1 MAVKTKKQSAKN
13 SANMQNKY
21 KCSKCGRFGALVII
35 FTAMLSLSLII
46 SISNSVKLFG
56 ETSKDVLKLE
66 ARVERLEFCV
76 AKNISPC
83 SYEKLREWN
92 DAHDSSEKFRPQ
104 VDDGF
109 IR

>member
-1 MAVKTKKQSAKN
+1 MAVKAKKQSAKN
-13 SANMQNKY
+13 LANTQNK
-21 KCSKCGRFGALVII
+21 CGKCGRFGALMIM
-35 FTAMLSLSLII
+35 FTAALSLSLII

-66 ARVERLEFCV
+66 ARVEKLEFCV

-92 DAHDSSEKFRPQ
+92 GAHDSSEKFRPRI
-104 VDDGF
+104 DDGF
-109 IR
+109 YR

>member
-13 SANMQNKY
+13 SANTQNK
-21 KCSKCGRFGALVII
+21 CGKCGRFGALVII

-46 SISNSVKLFG
+46 SISNSLKLFG

-92 DAHDSSEKFRPQ
+92 GAHDSSEKFRPRI
-104 VDDGF
+104 DDGF
-109 IR
+109 YR

>member
-1 MAVKTKKQSAKN
+1 MAAKAKKQSAKN
-13 SANMQNKY
+13 LANMQNK
-21 KCSKCGRFGALVII
+21 CGKCGRFGALVII
-35 FTAMLSLSLII
+35 FTAMLSLSLVI
-46 SISNSVKLFG
+46 SISNSLKLFG

-104 VDDGF
+104 IDDGF
-109 IR
+109 YR

>member
-13 SANMQNKY
+13 LANTQNK
-21 KCSKCGRFGALVII
+21 CGKCGRFGALVII

-46 SISNSVKLFG
+46 SISNSLKLFG

-92 DAHDSSEKFRPQ
+92 GAHDSSEKFRPRI
-104 VDDGF
+104 DDGF
-109 IR
+109 YR

>member
-1 MAVKTKKQSAKN
+1 MAVKTKKQSAKD
-13 SANMQNKY
+13 SANTQNK
-21 KCSKCGRFGALVII
+21 CGKCGRFGALVII

-46 SISNSVKLFG
+46 SISNSLKLFG

-66 ARVERLEFCV
+66 ARVEKLEFCV

-104 VDDGF
+104 IDDGF
-109 IR
+109 YR

>member
-13 SANMQNKY
+13 SANMQNK
-21 KCSKCGRFGALVII
+21 CGKCGRFGALVIM
-35 FTAMLSLSLII
+35 FTAALSLSLII

-92 DAHDSSEKFRPQ
+92 GVHDSSEKFRPRI
-104 VDDGF
+104 DDGF

>member
-1 MAVKTKKQSAKN
+1 MAIKAKKQSAKN
-13 SANMQNKY
+13 SANTQNK
-21 KCSKCGRFGALVII
+21 CGKCGRFGALIII

-46 SISNSVKLFG
+46 SISNSLKLFG

-66 ARVERLEFCV
+66 ARVEKLEFCV

-92 DAHDSSEKFRPQ
+92 DAHDSSEKFRPRI
-104 VDDGF
+104 DDGF
-109 IR
+109 YR

>member
-13 SANMQNKY
+13 SANTQNK
-21 KCSKCGRFGALVII
+21 CGKCGRFGALMIM
-35 FTAMLSLSLII
+35 FTATLSLSLII

-92 DAHDSSEKFRPQ
+92 GAHDSSEKFRPQ
-104 VDDGF
+104 VDYGF
-109 IR
+109 YR

>member
-13 SANMQNKY
+13 LANTQNK
-21 KCSKCGRFGALVII
+21 CGKCGWFGALVIM
-35 FTAMLSLSLII
+35 FTAVLSLSLII

-56 ETSKDVLKLE
+56 ETSRDVLKLE

-92 DAHDSSEKFRPQ
+92 DAHDSSEKFRPRI
-104 VDDGF
+104 DDGF

>member
-13 SANMQNKY
+13 LANTQNK
-21 KCSKCGRFGALVII
+21 CGKCGRFGALVIM
-35 FTAMLSLSLII
+35 FTAALSLSLII
-46 SISNSVKLFG
+46 SISNSLKLFG

-66 ARVERLEFCV
+66 ARVEKLEFCV

-92 DAHDSSEKFRPQ
+92 GAHDSSEKFRPRI
-104 VDDGF
+104 DDGF
-109 IR
+109 YR

>member
-1 MAVKTKKQSAKN
+1 MAVKAKKQSAKN
-13 SANMQNKY
+13 LANTQNK
-21 KCSKCGRFGALVII
+21 CGKCGRFGALVII

-46 SISNSVKLFG
+46 SISNSLKLFG

-66 ARVERLEFCV
+66 ARVEKLEFCV

-92 DAHDSSEKFRPQ
+92 GAHDSSEKFRPRI
-104 VDDGF
+104 DDGF